1 MADSQPAEHR
11 KLPALNE
18 SAGEAPETT
27 PKVIKPKKRTLILMG
42 GVALAGLLL
51 ILSAWRIWPFNNGVM
66 ITENSY
72 VRGRVTVMAPQVS
85 GYVTEVLVND
95 YQQVRAGQSLVQID
109 RRNYL
114 TKRDEA
120 QGQLDNA
127 RAELAKSRQTL
138 AQNRATIGSRTAD
151 LEAVKAENQRSLLDE
166 KRVRRLAQNG
176 SVSTREHDQ
185 AVAQARLAKANVA
198 KAQADVNIAV
208 ETEKATLISREG
220 LASQVAIAEARL
232 RQAETDLSNTVII
245 APRNGTLG
253 EASVRLGQYVT
264 AGSQLMYLVPDD
276 IWVVANFKETQ
287 IHNMNKGMK
296 TTFTVDA
303 LGGATLSGRILD
315 FSPATGS
322 EFSLLRADNASGNF
336 TKVVQRIPVKIEVD
350 KDQPLFHHLRPGMS
364 VETRID
370 TQQDKNK

>member
-1 MADSQPAEHR
+1 MPDSQPAEHR
-11 KLPALNE
+11 QPPASNE
-18 SAGEAPETT
+18 SAEQASTAS
-27 PKVIKPKKRTLILMG
+27 PKIIKPRRRTLLIMAV
-42 GVALAGLLL
+42 VALAGVLL
-51 ILSAWRIWPFNNGVM
+51 ILSAWRIWPFNNGLM
-66 ITENSY
+66 LTDNSY
-72 VRGRVTVMAPQVS
+72 VRGRLTVMAPQVS

-95 YQQVRAGQSLVQID
+95 YQEVKAGQKLVQID

-127 RAELAKSRQTL
+127 RAELAKSQQTL
-138 AQNRATIGSRTAD
+138 AQNRATIGSRAAD

-166 KRVRRLAQNG
+166 QRVRKLAQNG
-176 SVSTREHDQ
+176 SVSTRERDQ
-185 AVAQARLAKANVA
+185 AVAQARLARANVA
-198 KAQADVNIAV
+198 KAQADLNIAV
-208 ETEKATLISREG
+208 ETEKATIISRKG
-220 LASQVAIAEARL
+220 LEAQVAIAEARL
-232 RQAETDLSNTVII
+232 RQAETDLSNTVIT
-245 APRNGTLG
+245 APRSGTLG

-276 IWVVANFKETQ
+276 IWVMANFKETQ
-287 IHNMNKGMK
+287 IHNMQRGMK
-296 TTFTVDA
+296 VTFTVDA
-303 LGGATLSGRILD
+303 LGGATLSGHILD

-350 KDQPLFHHLRPGMS
+350 RDQPLFRHLRPGMS

-370 TQQDKNK
+370 TQQDANK